1 METIT
6 PQHFLIL
13 AFLLFGV
20 GFLGVVIRRNLLLV
34 LMSLEL
40 MLNGVNVALVTGA
53 AFGAPNCIRI
63 SYAASEQELRE
74 ALRRHNT
81 HLDDVAVS
89 ALKRGMSVLSLMTF
103 LLSEATGCIGLTS
116 PAFEVPRSCQ
126 YAVIDSYIL
135 NHIAF
140 LNLFDCSLINF
151 SFEKAA
157 RPRTSNDSLF

>member
-1 METIT
+1 MFCSLRFHFKLSLHIDTIC
-6 PQHFLIL
+6 QWSRSI
-13 AFLLFGV
+13 
-20 GFLGVVIRRNLLLV
+20 
-34 LMSLEL
+34 
-40 MLNGVNVALVTGA
+40 VAL
-53 AFGAPNCIRI
+53 FF
-63 SYAASEQELRE
+63 LRE
-74 ALRRHNT
+74 FKRSIKKANT

-140 LNLFDCSLINF
+140 LNLFDTVIVETGIVTSRTALIQCRPSIPMSIRLCAAVGGILTVYSIALF
-151 SFEKAA
+151 SKIFNKTIYSK
-157 RPRTSNDSLF
+157 RNI